1 MNTKPNS
8 RKERIMKQLLSK
20 PAYSLKDFRLL
31 PGYTDEN
38 CGVQDVSLETRL
50 CCQGDS
56 YILLDL
62 PFLSAAMQAV
72 TDVKMATALAE
83 LGGVGVVP
91 LGDSIEEQCG
101 KVKNVKHCKAGFQTD
116 IITFSP
122 SQTLAEVKEVI
133 EKTTFT
139 TFPVTDTG
147 IFHGKL
153 LGIVTDKDFDP
164 RYDLGLTVNARM
176 KKKVQVGIEVED
188 LKEANRLMIQYGHGF
203 LPILSREGT
212 LQSVVF
218 KKDLDKHIKYPHA
231 TVDAQKRLRVGAAVS
246 THAEDRERIQELVE
260 IETDFLVIDSSDGF
274 TVYQK
279 RTIEWIKKKFETPV
293 IGGNVVT
300 ANAFQMLADAG
311 VDGIKVGLGTG
322 SGCITQEVKATGRG
336 QATAIMEVAEA
347 RDIYA
352 KGNRYIPLIA
362 DGGINSPADIA
373 IALAMGANTVMM
385 GNFFARFSESPG
397 RTHTIDGKM
406 VKEYW
411 MEGSLRAHNYRRYSL
426 TGKRFFEEGINGFVP
441 YVGSI
446 YDFLPVSRKQ
456 LEATLSNTGAST
468 IEDFHKLAVLELQS
482 PLAQRDGQ
490 VHSMILADT
499 LAEPLINVDKTIY
512 N

>member
-1 MNTKPNS
+1 M
-8 RKERIMKQLLSK
+8 RQLLAT

-31 PGYTDEN
+31 PGFTDEN
-38 CGVQDVSLETRL
+38 SGAQDVSLRTRL
-50 CCQGDS
+50 CCQGNG

-72 TDVKMATALAE
+72 TGVKMATALAE
-83 LGGVGVVP
+83 LGGVGVIP
-91 LGDSIEEQCG
+91 LGDSVEEQCG
-101 KVKNVKHCKAGFQTD
+101 KVKNVKHYKAGFQTD

-122 SQTLAEVKEVI
+122 SHTLAEVKEVI
-133 EKTTFT
+133 EKSGFT

-153 LGIVTDKDFDP
+153 LGVVTDKDFDP
-164 RYDLGLTVNARM
+164 RHDLELRVNERM

-188 LKEANRLMIQYGHGF
+188 LKEANRLMIRYGHGF

-218 KKDLDKHIKYPHA
+218 KKDLDKHIKHPKA

-246 THAEDRERIQELVE
+246 THPEDRERIRELAE
-260 IETDFLVIDSSDGF
+260 IETDFLVIDASDGF
-274 TVYQK
+274 SIHQK
-279 RTIEWIKKKFETPV
+279 RTIDWIKKNFEIPV

-300 ANAFQMLADAG
+300 AEAFQMLVDAA
-311 VDGIKVGLGTG
+311 VDGVKVGLGTG
-322 SGCITQEVKATGRG
+322 SGCITQEVKAIGRG
-336 QATAIMEVAEA
+336 QATALMEVAEA

-352 KGNRYIPLIA
+352 KDNRYIPIIA

-385 GNFFARFSESPG
+385 GNFFARFAESPG
-397 RTHTIDGKM
+397 RAHNIDGKT

-411 MEGSLRAHNYRRYSL
+411 MEGSVRAHNYRRYNL
-426 TGKRFFEEGINGFVP
+426 TSERFFEEGINGFVP

-446 YDFLPVSRKQ
+446 YDFLPVSRKR
-456 LEATLSNTGAST
+456 LEATLGSTGAST
-468 IEDFHKLAVLELQS
+468 IEDLHKLAVLELQS
-482 PLAQRDGQ
+482 PLAQMDSQ
-490 VHSMILADT
+490 VHDMVETNT
-499 LAEPLINVDKTIY
+499 LFEPFSQHR
-512 N
+512 